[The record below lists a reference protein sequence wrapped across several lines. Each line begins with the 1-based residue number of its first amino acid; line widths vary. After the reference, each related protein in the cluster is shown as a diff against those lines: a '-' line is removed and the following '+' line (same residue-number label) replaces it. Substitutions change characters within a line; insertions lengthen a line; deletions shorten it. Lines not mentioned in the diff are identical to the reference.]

1 MRVLSQQ
8 KGAVLVVSL
17 IVLLVLTLIGV
28 SAART
33 VLLEEKMTFASRDAK
48 VALEVAEAL
57 VRQGEQ
63 YIDGISTTGEFGDQN
78 QKWLHAEGDA
88 PDDLLAEAT
97 WTDNTSRSFTV
108 PMKDSKGNPLS
119 GRMYIEI
126 AGNADKE
133 DPADSITVGGY
144 GQTTGGGEVKVFR
157 IIARGQGLNDTTSRV
172 IVSHY
177 GKRF

>member
-1 MRVLSQQ
+1 MRALSQQ
-8 KGAVLVVSL
+8 RGAVLVVSL

-63 YIDGISTTGEFGDQN
+63 YIDGISTTGEFGNQN
-78 QKWLHAEGDA
+78 WLHAEGDA
-88 PDDLLAEAT
+88 PDDLLAAAT
-97 WTDNTSRSFTV
+97 WSDNSSSSFEV
-108 PMKDSKGNPLS
+108 PMEDSKGNQLS

-157 IIARGQGLNDTTSRV
+157 IIARGQGLTDSTTRV